1 MARSDIVRRGELFSD
16 KGSRYSWNWEWLE
29 KEYSVTVSEKEGKKG
44 KQTKIMILCYD
55 HCIKKLAAVGKAYC
69 DVCRKEVAYGNKGFT
84 AIKVHCDTSSHKEK
98 IICRSENNHL
108 PGQPLESE
116 TCGPHAGPSQK
127 QKENV
132 LTLTPVSDR
141 VHNLTALTLGFV
153 AEHSLP
159 VNLVPS
165 LLDYVK
171 AMASDRRAVQ
181 RMPSIAASTASYKL
195 RHGLQKTLQDEIL
208 AELKTCYFS
217 LNIDEAMSKTK
228 KKVLAILTSHF
239 SPSMNRIVVHHFAA
253 ISVVKVTSDNLFEE
267 VSNFMT
273 KHGLPW
279 ANLTS
284 VLMDSC
290 RVMRGSKS
298 GLEVQIKEK
307 APNMLDIDGDT
318 CHHANNAA
326 HVFCKP
332 FGKHVEQLLGDLHT
346 EFHYSTELRD
356 VFFKFCVA
364 LQIKA
369 TAAEQFASHRW
380 LSVLDVSVDTLRL
393 WDATVLYTASFLMEK
408 DMPAYQPLIDEVF
421 QRRGVNE
428 KGRDSIR
435 KAQIY
440 LRKKWSTFTVAGKD
454 RKLRLVNKIFILG
467 EQTLILLNLYVSILS
482 ILKEYIVFFQKRE
495 PVVHRL
501 HDKQTELLKDFLACF
516 VKPEA
521 LSAASDV
528 TSIDL
533 TDPDNIHMESMFT
546 ISSAANTLMKKQ
558 PKEVKKSIRL
568 KMREAFVK
576 CGTYLQEK
584 MPVNNKV
591 LKICSVLDPI
601 MRNTTQAR
609 QLLGQIP
616 SRTNLVQND
625 QDTVDRFHREVNKYT
640 YDVSPSS
647 ASEDAPVDVCGVEF
661 RRTGFL
667 SCVQQQK
674 PCSVASMAQLW
685 NPPSA
690 RWERSCPRK
699 RPTWMLTHTW
709 PCRL

>member
-1 MARSDIVRRGELFSD
+1 MREREREL
-16 KGSRYSWNWEWLE
+16 K
-29 KEYSVTVSEKEGKKG
+29 
-44 KQTKIMILCYD
+44 LCL
-55 HCIKKLAAVGKAYC
+55 I
-69 DVCRKEVAYGNKGFT
+69 FFF
-84 AIKVHCDTSSHKEK
+84 I
-98 IICRSENNHL
+98 
-108 PGQPLESE
+108 
-116 TCGPHAGPSQK
+116 
-127 QKENV
+127 
-132 LTLTPVSDR
+132 
-141 VHNLTALTLGFV
+141 FV
-153 AEHSLP
+153 
-159 VNLVPS
+159 S
-165 LLDYVK
+165 LLQ

-501 HDKQTELLKDFLACF
+501 HDKQTELLIFWLVSSNQRLC
-516 VKPEA
+516 PLPQMLPA
-521 LSAASDV
+521 L
-528 TSIDL
+528 I
-533 TDPDNIHMESMFT
+533 
-546 ISSAANTLMKKQ
+546 
-558 PKEVKKSIRL
+558 
-568 KMREAFVK
+568 
-576 CGTYLQEK
+576 
-584 MPVNNKV
+584 
-591 LKICSVLDPI
+591 
-601 MRNTTQAR
+601 
-609 QLLGQIP
+609 
-616 SRTNLVQND
+616 
-625 QDTVDRFHREVNKYT
+625 
-640 YDVSPSS
+640 
-647 ASEDAPVDVCGVEF
+647 
-661 RRTGFL
+661 
-667 SCVQQQK
+667 
-674 PCSVASMAQLW
+674 
-685 NPPSA
+685 
-690 RWERSCPRK
+690 
-699 RPTWMLTHTW
+699 
-709 PCRL
+709 